1 MRIAFAAALVILI
14 GLQSA
19 LFLDPEVPLA
29 PASWAIIS
37 ICIWLLVVLSKGGW
51 SELTVNEKRRFLF
64 GIFASIGFIHFLQH
78 DAEFKGWQSV
88 YYFCG
93 HELQYCTC
101 NFRWNVWGW
110 VKAVVLWKFVLSA
123 TLGAQAL
130 IIQAG
135 LGGLLPGEE
144 AVTRE
149 SVISICWRLIPFWL
163 NNWEQQWGAEVSS
176 MTFELPHFAV
186 ELLIILPCCQI
197 ICSRLKLL
205 VTPLWIRQGP
215 RGVDEGPLVLED
227 FAPNVLEG
235 FWERRPEQRKF
246 LHRVRSNLRVLVFLT
261 ALTAMAA
268 LNATLVP
275 LYLEG
280 QAAGA
285 PGTPAIML
293 IGQHSNLLSKAV
305 GKLVPLA
312 QTKVAAAEL
321 PLLLEARERYRT
333 YGKMNCSDSEPY
345 VRSVA
350 KHAVE
355 LQRIRE
361 PEHRALIPL
370 VEAALAI
377 MRLSC
382 EKYFVLVAIY
392 VAFLLFRDPPR
403 PARAVIRLV
412 ARVSGVFQKV
422 ILFAFPVVCWLYNA
436 GLIFSLFVSVVF
448 WGGPLLMLYDTA
460 RSALREVCIRSLSPA
475 TAEQVDHMN
484 GNCII
489 CWCDMTPNTAPTRP
503 ARPTASDVTTAATGL
518 AGVSNSTL
526 SAVAG
531 DSSRGTTSSGYRS
544 VASDDGIGSRQSAG
558 SGDAGVGEVGESGE
572 STPGRAGAGSP
583 TAAAGM
589 SGDELP
595 FSAGES
601 VTQADPRAMGWA
613 LPCGHAYHYDCLMQ
627 WMEQCSS
634 TGVKQVCPM
643 CQRSIQL
650 QVRWRLPRSLR
661 CIVGAAA
668 VGTARPLDD
677 AGDAALPGARQR
689 HVRMRHRPRQAPPDG
704 GLDDGAALGG
714 GAGAAGGEDRNVA
727 AHVMQLLEL
736 LEHQRELQELLHE
749 HPHPEIGE
757 ILQEAPPIV
766 MQREAQLP
774 ANEA

>member
-1 MRIAFAAALVILI
+1 MPTTFAAALVILI

-51 SELTVNEKRRFLF
+51 SELTVNDKRRFLF
-64 GIFASIGFIHFLQH
+64 GIFASIEFIHFLQY

-110 VKAVVLWKFVLSA
+110 IKAVVLWNFVLTA

-235 FWERRPEQRKF
+235 FWERRPEQRNF
-246 LHRVRSNLRVLVFLT
+246 LPRVRSNLRVLVFLT
-261 ALTAMAA
+261 GLTAMAA

-293 IGQHSNLLSKAV
+293 IGRHSTLLSKKV

-321 PLLLEARERYRT
+321 PLLLEARERYRM
-333 YGKMNCSDSEPY
+333 YGEMNCSDSEPY

-355 LQRIRE
+355 LQRIRD

-436 GLIFSLFVSVVF
+436 GFIFSLFVSVVF

-489 CWCDMTPNTAPTRP
+489 CWCDMAPNAVQAPP
-503 ARPTASDVTTAATGL
+503 ARATASDVTTAATGA
-518 AGVSNSTL
+518 AGNSTL
-526 SAVAG
+526 SAATG
-531 DSSRGTTSSGYRS
+531 SRGSTSSDYRS
-544 VASDDGIGSRQSAG
+544 VGSDDGIGSRQSAG
-558 SGDAGVGEVGESGE
+558 SAEVGVGEVDESGE
-572 STPGRAGAGSP
+572 NMPGQAVAGA
-583 TAAAGM
+583 TAAAAM
-589 SGDELP
+589 SDDEIP
-595 FSAGES
+595 FSVGES
-601 VTQADPRAMGWA
+601 ATQADPRAMGWA

-677 AGDAALPGARQR
+677 AGDAALPGAGRRRARVR
-689 HVRMRHRPRQAPPDG
+689 HWPREAPPEGDG
-704 GLDDGAALGG
+704 DDEDALGG
-714 GAGAAGGEDRNVA
+714 GVDAAGGEDRNVA

-757 ILQEAPPIV
+757 ILQDAQPLV
-766 MQREAQLP
+766 MQREAQLH